1 MLNYSKRKLFALEFL
16 NLINTWCSECKIFV
30 LLTAVFSI
38 GYCCSQ
44 AESAEFSLKPSITL
58 REEYDDNIFLTKD
71 DRVDDY
77 ITRILPSLSI
87 DYKTPLWD
95 LSTAYTLQWWYYFK
109 QKEGGDS
116 HTLNLTSQVRVI
128 KNFFYLDIADTYASV
143 VLDPRRPSTDI
154 NLTVN
159 RTDSNNATI
168 SPYIKY
174 QISPV
179 MSLSTGYRYSNVWY
193 RNKQGINRQMH
204 TGFATVGYTVNP
216 QLNTFLSAEYTCD
229 RPENNTSV
237 DVNNNQTSI
246 FFGATY
252 ALNPQT
258 NFNGTIGY
266 RWISFSDGLKKHMPF
281 YSAALSYHFLGTG
294 LIELRGSSTLTASP
308 QFGVLDSKTGQLTV
322 RYGQSFVVNGSI
334 FYRRDKYLETDRKD
348 DAFGLTA
355 GIEYKPKPRLTYR
368 ASGRYEKD
376 KFFPG
381 KTKREIYDAYG
392 AIAYMLTSKAT
403 LSCSYTYIRAISQTA
418 IDDYWDNVA
427 AVQVTITF

>member
-1 MLNYSKRKLFALEFL
+1 LEFL
-16 NLINTWCSECKIFV
+16 NLINTWCPGCKLFV

-44 AESAEFSLKPSITL
+44 AEGAEFSLKPSITL

-71 DRVDDY
+71 NRVDDY

-87 DYKTPLWD
+87 DHKTPSWD
-95 LSTAYTLQWWYYFK
+95 LSTAYTLDWRYYFR
-109 QKEGGDS
+109 QKEGRDS
-116 HTLNLTSQVRVI
+116 HTLDLTSQVRVI
-128 KNFFYLDIADTYASV
+128 KNFLYLDIADTYASV
-143 VLDPRRPSTDI
+143 VLNPRRPSTNT

-179 MSLSTGYRYSNVWY
+179 MSLSTGYRYLNVWY
-193 RNKQGINRQMH
+193 RDKQGINRQMH

-216 QLNTFLSAEYTCD
+216 KLNTFLSADYTWD
-229 RPENNTSV
+229 RPDSNTSV

-246 FFGATY
+246 SFGATY
-252 ALNPQT
+252 TLSPQT
-258 NFNGTIGY
+258 NVSGTIGY
-266 RWISFSDGLKKHMPF
+266 RWITFSDGFKKHMPF
-281 YSAALSYHFLGTG
+281 YSAALSHHFSGTG
-294 LIELRGSSTLTASP
+294 LIELRGSSTITADP
-308 QFGVLDSKTGQLTV
+308 QFGVFESKTGQLTV
-322 RYGQSFVVNGSI
+322 KYGQLFIVNGSI
-334 FYRRDKYLETDRKD
+334 FYSRNKYLETDRKD
-348 DAFGLTA
+348 DTFGLTA

-368 ASGRYEKD
+368 ASGRYEND
-376 KFFPG
+376 KFFPED
-381 KTKREIYDAYG
+381 TKREIYNAYG
-392 AIAYMLTSKAT
+392 EIAYLLTSKAT
-403 LSCSYTYIRAISQTA
+403 LSFSYTYTRSISQIT